1 MSKEA
6 SKYAIIADG
15 GRQYRVA
22 PGETFEIDRLGQK
35 VGSKIKLD
43 NVLLVA
49 DGGKVSIGK
58 PKIAGAAVE
67 CEVLAQIK
75 GEKLIAY
82 MYRCKKGSSRR
93 KKGHR
98 QKHTLVKVT
107 AING

>member
-1 MSKEA
+1 MP
-6 SKYAIIADG
+6 KYAIIADG

-22 PGETFEIDRLGQK
+22 AGETFELDRLGQK
-35 VGSKIKLD
+35 AGGKLKLAD
-43 NVLLVA
+43 VLMVA
-49 DGGKVSIGK
+49 DGAKVTVGK
-58 PKIAGAAVE
+58 PKVAGASVDVE
-67 CEVLAQIK
+67 VIDEIK

-98 QKHTLVKVT
+98 QRHTLVKVT